1 MRRPRLT
8 LAALACACAAL
19 PLASCDVRSTP
30 PLEAPAE
37 RPLDSRP
44 GPPLPEGAK
53 VEKAG
58 STAAHRASDEEIRG
72 SYRPD
77 DRKAKERVPD
87 IVKRGRLIVGVDR
100 SNNLLSYRDAATGD
114 VRGFEVDIAR
124 EIARDI
130 FGDPNKV
137 DFRFVESSDRV
148 DALNSGAVDMIVRT
162 MTISPERERDVAF
175 SIPYMSTQTRM
186 LVLTNSGM
194 KSVKDA
200 AGKTLC
206 GVDASTALETIRE
219 HAPKSDILA
228 TRSWGDCLMALQLNQ
243 ADGIVVDDALLSGM
257 AAQDSYTSI
266 VGEPLETENYGVAVR
281 RPSKQH
287 DTRPLL
293 RQVNST
299 LERIRRDGT
308 WSSIFEEWL
317 GAYLEEPTLPAGKYI
332 EEDAKP

>member
-37 RPLDSRP
+37 HALDSKP

-53 VEKAG
+53 VEQAG
-58 STAAHRASDEEIRG
+58 STAAQRASDEEIKG

-77 DRKAKERVPD
+77 DKKAKERVPD

-100 SNNLLSYRDAATGD
+100 SNNLMSYRDAATGD

-137 DFRFVESSDRV
+137 DFRFIESSDRV
-148 DALNSGAVDMIVRT
+148 NALNTGAVDMIVRT

-219 HAPKSDILA
+219 HAPKSDILV

-287 DTRPLL
+287 NTRPLL